1 MAPASSTPSGKDIE
15 ALNSVIDTSVS
26 LIRNLEDAL
35 RDVIDANGGGVG
47 RTTIH
52 EDKPDAL
59 ASTPADRENKI
70 DVFALARDSASLV
83 KAHATKISL
92 FIINEPFTP
101 AVISKT
107 LRDLVQGPI
116 PALGSA
122 VQLCHAD
129 LHTQV
134 VRRDMAWRCSR
145 VLKELKDLIEKI
157 PKDGKVLPPEKRSG
171 MNHAAMERG
180 SITTTGLLWGV
191 CDELIAFAN
200 MGVVGHLVKKAQQ
213 FEETLKD
220 VMEELKEW
228 AEESPDDDEDEDDD
242 DDDDEGVGGPANGNG
257 TSATSDLAD
266 QMANTHIAATQA
278 MVDDL
283 MDFHSAIPRDDPD
296 KIRERLDSTLKRL
309 RLTNLLYQAIIK
321 RRLKILPKLPIPD
334 GSDSTIVSRLDEMAP
349 LLRRIPDRFNSLAM
363 AFYELSTADID
374 RLMDLCFFDAF
385 ALSELFAK
393 PWEGEK
399 DTFTDW
405 ARKFQAEIKKN

>member
-1 MAPASSTPSGKDIE
+1 MAPSSSTPSARDIE
-15 ALNSVIDTSVS
+15 ALNSVIDTSVN
-26 LIRNLEDAL
+26 LIRGLEDAL
-35 RDVIDANGGGVG
+35 RNVFDANSAAG
-47 RTTIH
+47 TH
-52 EDKPDAL
+52 EDEWAL
-59 ASTPADRENKI
+59 ASTPADRTNKI

-101 AVISKT
+101 TVIAKT

-129 LHTQV
+129 LYTQL

-145 VLKELKDLIEKI
+145 VLKELRDLVEKI
-157 PKDGKVLPPEKRSG
+157 PRDGKVLPPEKRSG

-191 CDELIAFAN
+191 CDDLITFAN

-228 AEESPDDDEDEDDD
+228 GEETPDEDDGDDDDEDDAD
-242 DDDDEGVGGPANGNG
+242 GANESATGNG
-257 TSATSDLAD
+257 TATVNGLAD
-266 QMANTHIAATQA
+266 QLANTHVSTTQA

-283 MDFHSAIPRDDPD
+283 MSFQSAIPRDDPNN
-296 KIRERLDSTLKRL
+296 IRERLDSTLKRL
-309 RLTNLLYQAIIK
+309 RLTVLLYQAIAK
-321 RRLKILPKLPIPD
+321 RRFKTLPKLPLVQ
-334 GSDSTIVSRLDEMAP
+334 GSESTVVSRLDEMAP

-374 RLMDLCFFDAF
+374 RLMDQCFFDAF

-393 PWEGEK
+393 PWQEEK
-399 DTFTDW
+399 DAFTDW
-405 ARKFQAEIKKN
+405 ARKFQVEIKKN